1 MIALSAYRTTEP
13 VARPRTKQGPRGEF
27 ADRLRAART
36 ARGLTQEAAAQELA
50 VTRPTLA
57 LWETGGGTPVGPAL
71 LYVDLWIRAALGEP
85 LHLPGPGGS
94 DTTP

>member
-1 MIALSAYRTTEP
+1 LISLFDRHTMAF
-13 VARPRTKQGPRGEF
+13 VVRPRRNQGPRGEF

-36 ARGLTQEAAAQELA
+36 ARGQTQASAARELA

-71 LYVDLWIRAALGEP
+71 LYVELWVRSALGEP
-85 LHLPGPGGS
+85 LDPPGLERPRR
-94 DTTP
+94 TR